1 MANEYTAKT
10 CPFSSNPC
18 LTKCALYLNNQEG
31 GGDCSFAVMAMSVNA
46 QTAMAAQAAQ
56 AQQQAISQAFMR
68 QVNQGQGNSP
78 IVL

>member
-1 MANEYTAKT
+1 MAEYTART

-18 LTKCALYLNNQEG
+18 LNKCALYLEKQDG
-31 GGDCSFAVMAMSVNA
+31 DGDCSIAVIAMSVNA

-68 QVNQGQGNSP
+68 QVSQGQGGSP